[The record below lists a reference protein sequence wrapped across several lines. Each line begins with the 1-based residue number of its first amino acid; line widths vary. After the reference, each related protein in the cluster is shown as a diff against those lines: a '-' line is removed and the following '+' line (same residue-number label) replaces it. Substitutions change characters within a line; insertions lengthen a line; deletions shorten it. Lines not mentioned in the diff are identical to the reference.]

1 MGDRVG
7 VLVLAAGSSRRLGRP
22 KQLLDLEGRP
32 LLQHVID
39 AAAAAGSQ
47 QIVVVLGH
55 AEREI
60 RAAIALPP
68 NAVVAVN
75 PDFATGQASSLRV
88 GLDALAESITRAVVV
103 LGDQPR
109 VSPEVIGSVAHA
121 KGPIA
126 RATYAGIPSHP
137 VAFDRALWPEL
148 HAVEGD
154 RGARDV
160 LASHAGD
167 VTLVRFSGPPPG
179 DVDTDED
186 YQQILRSPTRMSAGN
201 DALAGDR
208 AE

>member
-1 MGDRVG
+1 M
-7 VLVLAAGSSRRLGRP
+7 LVLAAGSSRRLGRP

-39 AAAAAGSQ
+39 AAVAAGSE

-68 NAVVAVN
+68 SAVVAVN

-88 GLDALAESITRAVVV
+88 GLAALAEPVARAVVL

-109 VSPEVIGSVAHA
+109 VSPEVIRSVANA
-121 KGPIA
+121 PGPIA
-126 RATYAGIPSHP
+126 RATYGGVPSHP
-137 VAFDRALWPEL
+137 VAFDQALWSEL
-148 HAVEGD
+148 RAVEGD

-160 LASHAGD
+160 LASHVGE
-167 VTLVRFSGPPPG
+167 VTFVEVSGTPPV
-179 DVDTDED
+179 DVDTDAD
-186 YQQILRSPTRMSAGN
+186 YRRLLRSPIRSSAGSHG
-201 DALAGDR
+201 AAGDR